1 MDSKSKKKN
10 MTGVSAHRKKKSDT
24 RAGRQVGARGKN
36 LMAHLPKLI
45 IFIPLIYLAFKAFDF
60 MFFYQNVEVVDVFKG
75 KPAAIIDIEGSREVQ
90 RVAIIVE
97 DDTQET
103 HISFVAYVVLNS
115 ESGEGF
121 LVYIPGWVY
130 LKPQSEGIES
140 TYKVADL
147 LYLSELIH
155 PDNPYE
161 LAITELESNL
171 AMEIDEYI
179 WFKPDA
185 FKYLQDIG
193 GDGIVLEGDSGNV
206 TSLFNT
212 FSRINIFFNASSA
225 EELFSNSYSSYS
237 FVNIWSEINKF
248 NTLIDGGAITMIEV
262 NKEWGTTEDA
272 LSIGKTISL
281 LNHSE
286 VDSRVVSFRDVLR
299 TRDVQ
304 KEQVKIEVYNGSEV
318 SGLASRYTRRFE
330 NSGID
335 VVRTDNAVQIYDKSV
350 LYVTNPEKFNDSLE
364 VVKGIVAEATGIEI
378 EEVRVI
384 EERPEFLTTGDIV
397 VVLGSDIK

>member
-1 MDSKSKKKN
+1 MDSKSKRKTL
-10 MTGVSAHRKKKSDT
+10 TGVATHRKK
-24 RAGRQVGARGKN
+24 RGGLVEGSQSRK
-36 LMAHLPKLI
+36 LLVHLPKLV
-45 IFIPLIYLAFKAFDF
+45 FLIPLMYLAFKAFDF
-60 MFFYQNVEVVDVFKG
+60 MFFYQSVEVVDVLKG
-75 KPAAIIDIEGSREVQ
+75 KPAGIIDIKGDREVQ

-115 ESGEGF
+115 ESSEGF
-121 LVYIPGWVY
+121 LIYIPGWVY
-130 LKPQSEGIES
+130 LVPQSDSVES
-140 TYKVADL
+140 PYKVADL
-147 LYLSELIH
+147 LYLSELVH
-155 PDNPYE
+155 PDNPYK
-161 LAITELESNL
+161 LAISELESNL

-185 FKYLQDIG
+185 FKYLQDMG

-225 EELFSNSYSSYS
+225 EELFNNSYSSYS
-237 FVNIWSEINKF
+237 FVNIWSEINRF
-248 NTLIDGGAITMIEV
+248 NTLIDGDAITVIEV
-262 NKEWGTTEDA
+262 SKEWGTTEDA

-281 LNHSE
+281 LNHRE
-286 VDSRVVSFRDVLR
+286 VDNRVVSFRDVLR

-318 SGLASRYTRRFE
+318 SGLAGRYTRRFE

-335 VVRTDNAVQIYDKSV
+335 VVRADNAVQVYDKSV
-350 LYVTNPEKFNDSLE
+350 LYVTNPGKFNNSLE
-364 VVKGIVAEATGIEI
+364 VVKRIMAEATGVESD
-378 EEVRVI
+378 EVRIV
-384 EERPEFLTTGDIV
+384 EERPDFLTTGDIV
-397 VVLGSDIK
+397 VVLGRDVK